1 MVAGLW
7 LWASGYGL
15 FGTLALLLLL
25 ADLLAFAAGRRMLNP
40 RRLTDRRYRRLRRRL
55 VRERVLD
62 KDAAYEPRAV
72 GTLAGHWRSIE
83 GWSLTM
89 SAAVGALLT
98 VAAIAAAFLIPVP
111 AHVAA
116 DTDAVSLH
124 LAVGFWLA
132 LGLQGYSLLIGNA
145 IGYAIAIRRVATL
158 PPDDAALAPAAV
170 ERASSRRRRWI
181 PRFLYCV
188 VIAADI
194 VITLL
199 FAQAASTQTGSG
211 AADFTWLVPLLLVVP
226 PLMVLSLV
234 LGEFSAFR
242 VSRRRPLRV
251 SPDVALARHA
261 YTRLREQSVWTYRGF
276 AATSIGMLAYIQYGL
291 IWTIILAQLQVPQH
305 GDYSFALAY
314 GFPYIFLALVCLLA
328 GGVARSVGTYRQA
341 QPAVPSVT
349 SVPRR
354 PAGHAPR

>member
-15 FGTLALLLLL
+15 FGTLAVLLLL

-72 GTLAGHWRSIE
+72 GMLAGHWRSIE

-111 AHVAA
+111 AHVA

-124 LAVGFWLA
+124 LALGFWLA
-132 LGLQGYSLLIGNA
+132 LGLQGFSLVIGNA
-145 IGYAIAIRRVATL
+145 IGYAIATRRVATL

-170 ERASSRRRRWI
+170 ERPSSRPRWI
-181 PRFLYCV
+181 PRLLYCV

-199 FAQAASTQTGSG
+199 FAQAASSQTGSG
-211 AADFTWLVPLLLVVP
+211 AAAFSWLVPLLLAVP

-234 LGEFSAFR
+234 LGEFMAFR
-242 VSRRRPLRV
+242 VSRGRPLLL

-261 YTRLREQSVWTYRGF
+261 YTRLREQSVWAARGF
-276 AATSIGMLAYIQYGL
+276 AATSIGMLAYIQYGM
-291 IWTIILAQLQVPQH
+291 IWTIILARLQVPQH

-328 GGVARSVGTYRQA
+328 GGIGRSVRTYQA
-341 QPAVPSVT
+341 LPAVLAVT
-349 SVPRR
+349 VPRS
-354 PAGHAPR
+354 AGRAPR